1 MSKKDTSRTFQ
12 VAILLISRGIY
23 MYHTKGSN
31 HSSARKLGMSIV
43 FMFYILRAKRTN
55 SFKIIF
61 FKVVVLRPFEN
72 PY

>member
-31 HSSARKLGMSIV
+31 HSSARKLGTCMSIV
-43 FMFYILRAKRTN
+43 FMFCILRAKRTN

-61 FKVVVLRPFEN
+61 F
-72 PY
+72 

>member
-43 FMFYILRAKRTN
+43 FMFCILRAKRTN

-61 FKVVVLRPFEN
+61 FESCGIKAF
-72 PY
+72 